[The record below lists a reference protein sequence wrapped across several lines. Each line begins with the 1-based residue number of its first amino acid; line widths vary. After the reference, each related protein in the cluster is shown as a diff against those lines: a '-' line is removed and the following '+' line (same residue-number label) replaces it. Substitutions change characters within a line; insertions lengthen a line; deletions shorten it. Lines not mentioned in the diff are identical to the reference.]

1 MSYAVK
7 EVFLTLQGEG
17 AHAGRRAVFCRF
29 AGCNLWSGQEADRA
43 EAECNFCDTDFVGT
57 DGTRGARYPDAESL
71 AAVGRQSNLITEL
84 VEHDTGR
91 LQDCF
96 FCFDHQNLHQATSY
110 AANEMPFGIR
120 KKQG

>member
-1 MSYAVK
+1 MNLPPPRAGTIYEFQSDENKIVGSLVAV
-7 EVFLTLQGEG
+7 
-17 AHAGRRAVFCRF
+17 H
-29 AGCNLWSGQEADRA
+29 
-43 EAECNFCDTDFVGT
+43 
-57 DGTRGARYPDAESL
+57 AESL